1 MKQESL
7 KSTTESIRKLLA
19 LTPRTALVIRNG
31 KEEVIDADA
40 ISVGDIVVAKPGEKI
55 AADGRIVYGKSSVD
69 ESMITGESIPIN
81 KSIGDKVIGGTINK
95 NGYLQFKASAVGSP
109 PIIVPKC

>member
-1 MKQESL
+1 MKEESL
-7 KSTTESIRKLLA
+7 KATSESIRKLLA
-19 LTPRTALVIRNG
+19 LTPRTAVVIRNG

-55 AADGRIVYGKSSVD
+55 ATDGRIVYGKSSVD

-81 KSIGDKVIGGTINK
+81 KKLVIKLLAVQSTKMAIFSSK
-95 NGYLQFKASAVGSP
+95 QPQLEDILYLQA
-109 PIIVPKC
+109 